1 MLLPAAEAHSE
12 GRTILSFRD
21 RGFLRSAIS
30 VAVILMVGS
39 GVALTQSPP
48 ANPADPQQV
57 IQFLSQ
63 TINWHRQ
70 LTVESQIAKDPGD
83 AILVNDNRQIANQV
97 VRLAFDFA
105 RADADVLAKQAT
117 SKDSQAQNPDLGR
130 YQALTQLSAKLDN
143 QARELQGELERLRQ
157 KLDAAGP
164 GNRKSLQS
172 AIAEVQSELDL
183 TNVRRDALRS
193 MAEFVSG
200 TGANGVGPTGLRA
213 QNQKPA

>member
-1 MLLPAAEAHSE
+1 M
-12 GRTILSFRD
+12 SFRD

-130 YQALTQLSAKLDN
+130 YQALTQLSAKL
-143 QARELQGELERLRQ
+143 E
-157 KLDAAGP
+157 K
-164 GNRKSLQS
+164 
-172 AIAEVQSELDL
+172 
-183 TNVRRDALRS
+183 
-193 MAEFVSG
+193 G
-200 TGANGVGPTGLRA
+200 TIGIT
-213 QNQKPA
+213 